1 MSYYLTVFHP
11 REELRQKV
19 AGVEIEGKIRNTKK
33 KKDKKE
39 KENNK
44 TKKERLEKVRE
55 VK

>member
-33 KKDKKE
+33 E
-39 KENNK
+39 KGK
-44 TKKERLEKVRE
+44 RKERKKKQKIGKGKKSKVN
-55 VK
+55 